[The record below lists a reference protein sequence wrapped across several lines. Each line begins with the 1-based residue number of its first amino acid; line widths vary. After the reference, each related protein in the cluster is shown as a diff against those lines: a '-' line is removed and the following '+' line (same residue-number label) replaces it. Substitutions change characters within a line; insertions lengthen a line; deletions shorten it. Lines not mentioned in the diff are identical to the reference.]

1 MQTCKNCHSTLPDN
15 ARICPFCG
23 SPVRKDND
31 DARRHLLMR
40 LRLGTLQSP
49 LAAAASATP
58 YLIASTLILGF
69 VIVGVFLRP
78 PAVRSNPPP
87 PPALIVTPLT
97 LDFVKVVVGDKQ
109 TRTLTVTNRS
119 DVQLHW
125 TVVTSKASWLR
136 LDTSGGDLIPKT
148 QKIIRVT
155 VDTNGL
161 LPRPDPYLAIISF
174 HAGEMN
180 TLVKTTVTVIAP
192 GKLCVRP
199 DHLDFGTLEQGTPGM
214 SFVTVGNCGAQPLKW
229 FVAPGKESWVT
240 LSSIQG
246 IIEPGGQQTV
256 KVTVDTS
263 QLTSSSTAYRASLT
277 FSSDKGSQVVSITVT
292 VASQPPPPKRVPDW
306 SVDLKNLDPG
316 NSKCVG
322 KGGSWSCTVV
332 LTENASSQGNIN
344 WSPTSNLGA
353 TFNPDG
359 GPLMPG
365 GQQQVTISSITCQN
379 DTFTFY
385 GADGE
390 TPIMISWSC
399 TPPCIKVD
407 QPSLSITVMQGQPSK
422 AQRVTFTNCGADMGN
437 VSVLPT
443 TTDGTPWLNLSSVNT
458 ESLSGPL
465 ASHMGQTVSVNVT
478 STNLRPGEYQ
488 GTITA
493 SITTNSGTNKA
504 TTNVILTVSPCF
516 TVDKSSLSFT
526 FPGQVGIQEVT
537 FTNCGTYA
545 GNVSISSSTSDGMKW
560 LNIDS
565 YESQQISGQLDA
577 GASDNIFFTVFDTD
591 LLPASYQ
598 GTISATLTT
607 NGITASAPVSV
618 ALTVLSPPHMTVSSS
633 NLDFGGVQQGQTA
646 SKELTIGNTGEQAL
660 SWNVQTG
667 GGIWVMTDTS
677 SGTIP
682 GNGGQQPIQVM
693 VDTSKLKAGNFTY
706 TSTLTFNSNADNS
719 PVQVTIMLVVTFP
732 PVMQLSSTSLSFST
746 CPSYPSSQNITI
758 TNTGGGTL
766 IWTAGTPTYSYQ
778 GTPTPTVSWLTVTLT
793 SGNNSDTSGQSSTL
807 TFTVD
812 QTQIGDA
819 TVVITSADGETATV
833 KVSLKNCIT

>member
-1 MQTCKNCHSTLPDN
+1 
-15 ARICPFCG
+15 
-23 SPVRKDND
+23 
-31 DARRHLLMR
+31 MR

-109 TRTLTVTNRS
+109 TRTLTVTNSS

-125 TVVTSKASWLR
+125 TVVTSKGSWLR

-199 DHLDFGTLEQGTPGM
+199 DHLGFGTLEQGTPGM

-229 FVAPGKESWVT
+229 FVAPGKEIWVT
-240 LSSIQG
+240 LSSTQG

-458 ESLSGPL
+458 DSLSGPL

-478 STNLRPGEYQ
+478 STNLRPGE
-488 GTITA
+488 
-493 SITTNSGTNKA
+493 
-504 TTNVILTVSPCF
+504 
-516 TVDKSSLSFT
+516 
-526 FPGQVGIQEVT
+526 
-537 FTNCGTYA
+537 
-545 GNVSISSSTSDGMKW
+545 
-560 LNIDS
+560 
-565 YESQQISGQLDA
+565 
-577 GASDNIFFTVFDTD
+577 
-591 LLPASYQ
+591 YQ

-719 PVQVTIMLVVTFP
+719 PVQVTIMLVVTPP
-732 PVMQLSSTSLSFST
+732 PVMQLSSTSLSFGT
-746 CPSYPSSQNITI
+746 CPSDPSSQKITI

-807 TFTVD
+807 TFTID
-812 QTQIGDA
+812 KSQIGDA
-819 TVVITSADGETATV
+819 TVDITSADGETATV
-833 KVSLKNCIT
+833 KVSVTTLPLTVGCRIPSQG

>member
-109 TRTLTVTNRS
+109 TRTLTVTNSS

-125 TVVTSKASWLR
+125 TVVTSKGSWLR

-199 DHLDFGTLEQGTPGM
+199 DHLGFGTLEQGTPGM

-229 FVAPGKESWVT
+229 FVAPGKEIWVT
-240 LSSIQG
+240 LSSTQG

-385 GADGE
+385 RADGE

-458 ESLSGPL
+458 DSLSGPL

-478 STNLRPGEYQ
+478 STNLRPGE
-488 GTITA
+488 
-493 SITTNSGTNKA
+493 
-504 TTNVILTVSPCF
+504 
-516 TVDKSSLSFT
+516 
-526 FPGQVGIQEVT
+526 
-537 FTNCGTYA
+537 
-545 GNVSISSSTSDGMKW
+545 
-560 LNIDS
+560 
-565 YESQQISGQLDA
+565 
-577 GASDNIFFTVFDTD
+577 
-591 LLPASYQ
+591 YQ

-719 PVQVTIMLVVTFP
+719 PVQVTIMLVVTPP
-732 PVMQLSSTSLSFST
+732 PVMQLSSTSLSFGT
-746 CPSYPSSQNITI
+746 CPSDPSSQKITI

-807 TFTVD
+807 TFTID
-812 QTQIGDA
+812 KSQIGDA
-819 TVVITSADGETATV
+819 TVDITSADGETATV
-833 KVSLKNCIT
+833 KVSVTTLPLTVGCRIPSQG

>member
-109 TRTLTVTNRS
+109 TRTLTVTNSS

-125 TVVTSKASWLR
+125 TVVTSKGSWLR

-199 DHLDFGTLEQGTPGM
+199 DHLGFGTLEQGTPGM

-229 FVAPGKESWVT
+229 FVAPGKEIWVT
-240 LSSIQG
+240 LSSTQG

-458 ESLSGPL
+458 DSLSGPL

-478 STNLRPGEYQ
+478 STNLRPGE
-488 GTITA
+488 
-493 SITTNSGTNKA
+493 
-504 TTNVILTVSPCF
+504 
-516 TVDKSSLSFT
+516 
-526 FPGQVGIQEVT
+526 
-537 FTNCGTYA
+537 
-545 GNVSISSSTSDGMKW
+545 
-560 LNIDS
+560 
-565 YESQQISGQLDA
+565 
-577 GASDNIFFTVFDTD
+577 
-591 LLPASYQ
+591 YQ

-719 PVQVTIMLVVTFP
+719 PVQVTIMLVVTPP
-732 PVMQLSSTSLSFST
+732 PVMQLSSTSLSFGT
-746 CPSYPSSQNITI
+746 CPSDPSSQKITI

-807 TFTVD
+807 TFTID
-812 QTQIGDA
+812 KSQIGDA
-819 TVVITSADGETATV
+819 TVDITSADGETATV
-833 KVSLKNCIT
+833 KVSVTTLPLTVGCRIPSQG